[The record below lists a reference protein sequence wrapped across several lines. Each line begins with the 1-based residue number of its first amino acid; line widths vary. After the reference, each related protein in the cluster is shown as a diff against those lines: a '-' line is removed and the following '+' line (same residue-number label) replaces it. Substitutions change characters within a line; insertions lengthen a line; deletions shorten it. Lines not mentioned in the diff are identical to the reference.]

1 VKERAIAAKGNMV
14 YINRSRTG
22 LFIGFFIVAFGLVL
36 LLDQMGIVSAHY
48 VYNYFWPAIFIFF
61 GLEFMV
67 SCRFRGGRGLL
78 GFLMFA
84 FGALLLVGALGYL
97 NVGFQTLW
105 PVALILW
112 GVWIMMRSFGAD
124 RNVGA
129 RIRDAIHDRVNQHV
143 YDSVN
148 NATGQATTNPGTT
161 NQANPNQAVGNPPG
175 TDWRD
180 TRRQWREQRRQ
191 QREQWRQQRHDFAY
205 SVKSTIQDTIS
216 GFTGEESADPEFDYM
231 AIFGGIKQR
240 VTVKNF
246 RGGRLTALCG
256 GFEIDLTRADIDG
269 QTAVID
275 ASAMMGGGEIR
286 VPPTW
291 IVEIQGIAILGG
303 YTDETH
309 QEIADPATAKKLIVK
324 GIAALGGVVIKN

>member
-1 VKERAIAAKGNMV
+1 MV
-14 YINRSRTG
+14 YVNRSRAG
-22 LFIGFFIVAFGLVL
+22 LFIGLFIVAFGLVL
-36 LLDQMGIVSAHY
+36 LLDQMGVVSVHY
-48 VYNYFWPAIFIFF
+48 VYRYFWPAIFIFF
-61 GLEFMV
+61 GVEFMV

-84 FGALLLVGALGYL
+84 FGALLLVGALGFL

-112 GVWIMMRSFGAD
+112 GVWVITRSFGAD
-124 RNVGA
+124 RNLGA

-148 NATGQATTNPGTT
+148 NATRQTTT
-161 NQANPNQAVGNPPG
+161 NQTNTNQAVGNPPPA
-175 TDWRD
+175 DWREA
-180 TRRQWREQRRQ
+180 RQQWREQRRQ
-191 QREQWRQQRHDFAY
+191 QREQWRRQSHEFAD
-205 SVKSTIQDTIS
+205 SVRDAVQSTISD
-216 GFTGEESADPEFDYM
+216 FTGQQSADPEFDYM

-246 RGGRLTALCG
+246 RGGRLTAMCG
-256 GFEIDLTRADIDG
+256 GFEVDLTRADIDG

-275 ASAMMGGGEIR
+275 ASALMGGGEIR

-309 QEIADPATAKKLIVK
+309 QEIADPATAKRLIVK